1 MDLKEQELLGKDAGQ
16 HWYYQA
22 KSELLAKLVGNTK
35 EFKILDV
42 GAGSCFFSRFLLQ
55 NELAVEA
62 TCIDPNFQDTDNEI
76 INGKNLVKFKSVKKS
91 DADIVIMM
99 DILEH
104 IGDDVALLREYVS
117 KVDRGAVFVITVPAF
132 MFLWSEHDNY
142 LEHKRRYTLE
152 MLKKTVHQAGLV
164 PEKSFYFYSFV
175 FPIALLLRLLNKWL
189 TLGGKGS
196 QLKKHS
202 KITNWFLRNVCSF
215 ELKLPVFKY
224 LFGLSVVCVC
234 RKTV

>member
-1 MDLKEQELLGKDAGQ
+1 MDLKEQEILSEDANH

-22 KSELLAKLVGNTK
+22 KSKLLGKLVGNIDQPS
-35 EFKILDV
+35 ILDV

-55 NELAVEA
+55 HEHASKA
-62 TCIDPNFQDTDNEI
+62 TCIDPNFQNTESET
-76 INGKNLVKFKSVKKS
+76 INGHPLKKFKSVKKS

-104 IGDDVALLREYVS
+104 VDDDVALLKEYVS
-117 KVDRGAVFVITVPAF
+117 KVDKGAVFVITVPAF

-142 LEHKRRYTLE
+142 LEHKRRYTLA
-152 MLKKTVHQAGLV
+152 MLNKTVLQAGLS
-164 PEKSFYFYSFV
+164 PEKKFYFFSFV
-175 FPIALLLRLLNKWL
+175 FPIALVMRLSNKLLG
-189 TLGGKGS
+189 LGGKGS

-202 KITNWFLRNVCSF
+202 KFTNWILKSICSI
-215 ELKLPVFKY
+215 ELKLPVLRS

-234 RKTV
+234 RKTI